1 MAVTHHCAIEI
12 AKATIIKRF
21 LCQPFMATFS
31 TLATALELMS
41 VDTLV
46 AGVRYAAA
54 HQHVLCRLISSSD
67 CFDHDMPP
75 PQK

>member
-1 MAVTHHCAIEI
+1 M
-12 AKATIIKRF
+12 
-21 LCQPFMATFS
+21 PSMATFS

-75 PQK
+75 PKKVTQKSEKVKPSMCAS